1 MNWRVK
7 ALWNLAEAFGVIRT
21 VRDQT
26 YPKDPNPEHWKTING
41 SHVHMDK
48 NGNYDGG
55 AGGKFNGRHHYGP
68 NWRQKAALMNRL
80 TAALHKGIKPQN
92 VVPKATNQ
100 GNNGGKSRNG
110 AIINTGKGQN
120 PKPREPSS
128 MGEWATELKKYGAD
142 VNFSKINDKV
152 GMANAKEIYEVIS
165 ENPKIANFI
174 NKYGVIVDAKPL
186 GGAHGVTSCYL
197 NPTFGKIRITL
208 DQKSHDSI
216 EAAEKRADL
225 YEKSGFKMPCD
236 KAHAPHYTESHELGH
251 MIEAIVCYERL
262 KNATWVTSKEFK
274 QETNKIKREIIKCA
288 KDIDPNTN
296 FRNYKQYLSDYGKT
310 NPREFF
316 AECYANYR
324 CGKANILGKAIGL
337 WIERWNKNV

>member
-7 ALWNLAEAFGVIRT
+7 ALWKLAEAFGIRRPA
-21 VRDQT
+21 RDKA
-26 YPKDPNPEHWKTING
+26 YPKDPDPEHWKTING

-128 MGEWATELKKYGAD
+128 MGEWVTELKKYGAN

-186 GGAHGVTSCYL
+186 GGAHGVTSYYL

-288 KDIDPNTN
+288 KDIDQNTN

-310 NPREFF
+310 NPREF
-316 AECYANYR
+316 
-324 CGKANILGKAIGL
+324 LQ
-337 WIERWNKNV
+337 NVMPITDAGRQIF